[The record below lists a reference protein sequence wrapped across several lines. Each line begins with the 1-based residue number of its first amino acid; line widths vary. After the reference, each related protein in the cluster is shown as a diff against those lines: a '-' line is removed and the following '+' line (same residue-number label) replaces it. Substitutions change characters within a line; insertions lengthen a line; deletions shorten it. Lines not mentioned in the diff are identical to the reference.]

1 VGISI
6 GLDIMVRNTNKPYRV
21 YDMHVLDMNMKFMD
35 KFDNELDAYR
45 YIEKVATKMNKD
57 ISDFAIK
64 VR

>member
-1 VGISI
+1 
-6 GLDIMVRNTNKPYRV
+6 MVRNTNKPYRV

-45 YIEKVATKMNKD
+45 YIEKMATKMNKD
-57 ISDFAIK
+57 IKDFAIK